1 MNPGVN
7 NLPKVSSYIAFNEL
21 ISGILHELASFNYY
35 HVYNL
40 FIEGKYKGIE
50 IEFKSSTATL
60 YISWD
65 RDYQPTSSCFIE
77 PKKET
82 QIKQITK

>member
-1 MNPGVN
+1 MKSFQNVFNSEYNVLVRYMNPGVS

-21 ISGILHELASFNYY
+21 ISGVLHELASFNYF

-40 FIEGKYKGIE
+40 YIEGKYKGIE

-60 YISWD
+60 YIS
-65 RDYQPTSSCFIE
+65 
-77 PKKET
+77 
-82 QIKQITK
+82 